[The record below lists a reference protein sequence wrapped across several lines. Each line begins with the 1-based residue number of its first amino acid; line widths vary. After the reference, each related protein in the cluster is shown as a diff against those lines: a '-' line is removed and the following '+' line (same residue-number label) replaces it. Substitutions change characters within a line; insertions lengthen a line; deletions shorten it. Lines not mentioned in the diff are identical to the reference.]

1 MITKNYEYSLK
12 NIPSPSKDAYLKC
25 LINKTEH
32 FIKRMRWKAFF
43 FEKELRKQE
52 NGSNE
57 DDEDTPNNFGFKTQK
72 TPPKSVHL
80 KQFED
85 EMYTL
90 IQQIEFDN
98 RRNDFQQKLKRDCI
112 DIRSSGKL
120 LVPADKSSNLYEMDV
135 DQYNKLLS
143 EKVTKS
149 YRKTNTNAKNYIDL
163 EAKSIATSLGLS
175 DRIQCLSEKDAFI
188 TLKDHKENFTS
199 KPSCRLINP
208 AKSEIG
214 HISKSMLERIVSEVT
229 TEAKLNQWRNTAAV
243 IEWFK
248 SIPNNPRS
256 SFIKFDICDFYPSIT
271 EQLLDRAIDFAKST
285 TNISDTELKI
295 IKHARKSL
303 LFSGDAE
310 WMKKNGDLFD
320 VTMGSY
326 DGAEVCELV
335 GCISS
340 GSLVQS

>member
-1 MITKNYEYSLK
+1 MKHSVVKMCSSWFVWMYESLYNVLSTIVSDSHSLTITQRILNILDSWCTIAHRLLNEKMIRKNYEYSLK

-143 EKVTKS
+143 EKVTQS

-163 EAKSIATSLGLS
+163 EAKSIANSLGLS
-175 DRIQCLSEKDAFI
+175 DRIQCLAEKDAFI
-188 TLKDHKENFTS
+188 KLKDHEQT
-199 KPSCRLINP
+199 
-208 AKSEIG
+208 
-214 HISKSMLERIVSEVT
+214 IVSDD
-229 TEAKLNQWRNTAAV
+229 
-243 IEWFK
+243 K
-248 SIPNNPRS
+248 S
-256 SFIKFDICDFYPSIT
+256 C
-271 EQLLDRAIDFAKST
+271 
-285 TNISDTELKI
+285 
-295 IKHARKSL
+295 
-303 LFSGDAE
+303 
-310 WMKKNGDLFD
+310 
-320 VTMGSY
+320 
-326 DGAEVCELV
+326 
-335 GCISS
+335 
-340 GSLVQS
+340 